1 MDNYSKL
8 YDSFKELLKQ
18 NLTADNADM
27 ITQMSTKLEELSQE
41 HEKTVQEN
49 SSLKNKI
56 VDYVKNTTFKEQPKE
71 DFDDEEKDFGDLLAE
86 EVNKIVSE
94 RK

>member
-8 YDSFKELLKQ
+8 SDSFKELLKK
-18 NLTADNADM
+18 NLTAENADM
-27 ITQMSTKLEELSQE
+27 ITQMSTKLDELNKE
-41 HEKTVQEN
+41 HEKTVEEN

-71 DFDDEEKDFGDLLAE
+71 DFDEPKSVDDVLADS
-86 EVNKIVSE
+86 VNKIISE
-94 RK
+94 RKN